1 MKKIKILGME
11 ATVLQEI
18 KVILTLDSQRQNELK
33 QIIINMYRNGFRI
46 LQKKKK

>member
-1 MKKIKILGME
+1 ME